1 MYAPPDRPHL
11 VDATL
16 DRARL
21 RSGGTS
27 HGFRVRTGP
36 ATVHIL
42 EGRTIP

>member
-1 MYAPPDRPHL
+1 MRPRIGHTLWTQHSTGPPRH
-11 VDATL
+11 
-16 DRARL
+16 R
-21 RSGGTS
+21 GGTS